1 MGSAS
6 VKGEGSANC
15 IYLLKQCGVVVGLAL
30 IIYLIFSNADMGYD
44 FHWAVIYEKN
54 QTYKEIFGL
63 WLLRG
68 LLLTI
73 KISVISGLFALG
85 LGTIFG
91 IGRLSAFKP
100 FNWLAT
106 CYVELFR
113 NTPLLVQMFFWY
125 FAFPL
130 MLPDPWVSFLNTHN
144 FEFAASVIGLSI
156 YTGAYIA
163 EIVRAG
169 IQSVPKGHTEAAVAS
184 GLSTVQTLRHV
195 ILPQAFRVI
204 IPPLGSEFLNN
215 MKNSS
220 LAMTIGVAE
229 LCWQFQQ
236 IESFTFKGFE
246 ATTAASA
253 IYLALSLSISLVMNS
268 VGRHLKIGPAKKLN
282 LFDIFLSKM
291 VVPVLFLIRI
301 LPGAMQ
307 YFTQKLRTQTDEEKE
322 LSATVSPLQL
332 FLNRVFVFL
341 TMTFKGILL
350 AVIISILVLS
360 VKGLI
365 NFNWGVIK
373 DNFLP
378 LLIWIYPA
386 GAETG
391 EFFNGLGGLSISFL
405 MAVISIS
412 VSFFIGL
419 AVGIAR
425 LSKNPYINT
434 PAVLYIEII
443 RGNPLILVIFWVY
456 FFSPIITGMDINVFW
471 SATLAFIIFSGAYI
485 AEIVR
490 AGIQAIPPG
499 QTEAAKASGLSGYQT
514 MRHIV
519 LPQAL
524 KLMIPAIVGQFI
536 TIFKDTS
543 LAYII
548 GVFELTTVSQTISS
562 RLMIYPFEFYITIGF
577 LYFACCYS
585 MSLVARKLERKY
597 AD

>member
-1 MGSAS
+1 
-6 VKGEGSANC
+6 
-15 IYLLKQCGVVVGLAL
+15 VG
-30 IIYLIFSNADMGYD
+30 
-44 FHWAVIYEKN
+44 H
-54 QTYKEIFGL
+54 
-63 WLLRG
+63 
-68 LLLTI
+68 
-73 KISVISGLFALG
+73 
-85 LGTIFG
+85 
-91 IGRLSAFKP
+91 
-100 FNWLAT
+100 
-106 CYVELFR
+106 
-113 NTPLLVQMFFWY
+113 
-125 FAFPL
+125 
-130 MLPDPWVSFLNTHN
+130 
-144 FEFAASVIGLSI
+144 
-156 YTGAYIA
+156 
-163 EIVRAG
+163 
-169 IQSVPKGHTEAAVAS
+169 
-184 GLSTVQTLRHV
+184 
-195 ILPQAFRVI
+195 
-204 IPPLGSEFLNN
+204 
-215 MKNSS
+215 
-220 LAMTIGVAE
+220 
-229 LCWQFQQ
+229 
-236 IESFTFKGFE
+236 
-246 ATTAASA
+246 
-253 IYLALSLSISLVMNS
+253 
-268 VGRHLKIGPAKKLN
+268 HLKIGPEKKLN

-291 VVPVLFLIRI
+291 VVPVLMLIRI

-307 YFTQKLRTQTDEEKE
+307 YFTQKILAQADDEKE
-322 LSATVSPLQL
+322 LSATVSPITL
-332 FLNRVFVFL
+332 FFNRVIAVL
-341 TMTFKGILL
+341 TMIFKGILL
-350 AVIISILVLS
+350 AIIISILVLA

-365 NFNWGVIK
+365 NFNWGVIRG
-373 DNFLP
+373 NFVS

-386 GAETG
+386 GAENG

-490 AGIQAIPPG
+490 AGIQAIPSG
-499 QTEAAKASGLSGYQT
+499 QIEAAKASGLSGFQS

-562 RLMIYPFEFYITIGF
+562 RLMIYPFEFYISIGF
-577 LYFACCYS
+577 LYFVCCYS
-585 MSLVARKLERKY
+585 MSLGARKLERKY
-597 AD
+597 AS